1 MSMVQFK
8 KGVKFVCDICGFSDD
23 NLSRF
28 NDYDCDTKQ
37 HYCLK
42 CHPLRMSFRQLI
54 EWLAKGQGILCQQG
68 KDYTT
73 APAFIMSPVIINGK
87 RYAGKFD
94 NQIPYDEHEL
104 VVSEFKDGFSNWK
117 IPTYEMYKQDC
128 KEAYDGND

>member
-1 MSMVQFK
+1 MSMVKFK
-8 KGVKFVCDICGFSDD
+8 TGIKYVCDNCGFSDD

-28 NDYDCDTKQ
+28 NDYDCDKK

-54 EWLAKGQGILCQQG
+54 EWLAKGNGYLCQQA

-73 APAFIMSPVIINGK
+73 APTFSMSPVIINGK
-87 RYAGKFD
+87 RYEGKFD

-117 IPTYEMYKQDC
+117 IPTYEMYKRDC
-128 KEAYDGND
+128 KEAK

>member
-42 CHPLRMSFRQLI
+42 CHTLRMSYRQLI
-54 EWLAKGQGILCQQG
+54 EWLAKGNGILCQQG
-68 KDYTT
+68 HYYTT
-73 APAFIMSPVIINGK
+73 APTFKMCPVIINEEH
-87 RYAGKFD
+87 YAGRFD
-94 NQIPYDEHEL
+94 DQIPYDEHEL

-117 IPTYEMYKQDC
+117 IPTYEMYKRDC
-128 KEAYDGND
+128 KEAK